1 MKTKTLNTRIL
12 KKIGQKVKLEYSKL
26 LEKYVVFYRDNVKSQ
41 WKEVMRTSS
50 VKLAI
55 QKKHCLIA
63 LIIRDIGL
71 FMFFK
76 DRRVKMQR
84 IIFQKNCA

>member
-12 KKIGQKVKLEYSKL
+12 KKIGQKVKLDYSKL
-26 LEKYVVFYRDNVKSQ
+26 LEKYLVFYRDNVKSQ
-41 WKEVMRTSS
+41 WREVMRTSS
-50 VKLAI
+50 AKLAI
-55 QKKHCLIA
+55 QKKHCLTA

-84 IIFQKNCA
+84 ILSQKDCQ

>member
-12 KKIGQKVKLEYSKL
+12 KKIGQKVKLEYSNL
-26 LEKYVVFYRDNVKSQ
+26 LDKYLVFYRENVKYQ
-41 WKEVMRTSS
+41 WREVMRTSS
-50 VKLAI
+50 IKLAI
-55 QKKHCLIA
+55 QKKHCLTA

-84 IIFQKNCA
+84 ILSQKDCQ